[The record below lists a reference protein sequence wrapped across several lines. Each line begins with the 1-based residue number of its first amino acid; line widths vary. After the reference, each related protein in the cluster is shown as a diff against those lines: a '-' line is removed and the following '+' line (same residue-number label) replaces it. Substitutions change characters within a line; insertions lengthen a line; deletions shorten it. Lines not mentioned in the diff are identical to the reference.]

1 MKKTL
6 RVLVWIVAFSLCF
19 AVLLTGCAKTGD
31 TTDEPT
37 GVEGST
43 VPEDSAPDESVP
55 PEEVTLTMWHN
66 FGTDVEAPY
75 FDENIIGMF
84 EEAYPYITVD
94 VVDQGDDQYRE
105 MIVTSI
111 ATGTTPDVARID
123 SMHTASFANEGALV
137 ALDQFADFNSVA
149 GSLFGGGVDMAVFQG
164 NHYALPLSV
173 DCKAAVCDLDVLGQL
188 GFNEPPATMEEF
200 IDACLAVNTGEY
212 MMSVSS
218 AGEWDMIPYFWLFGG
233 ELTDAGFTEADGYAN
248 SADSIAAMEKIVE
261 LHDEGILT
269 IKDIDG
275 TSDAWEGIQNDGYAM
290 FLEGSWFYPII
301 SGYADMNIVP
311 AIVPTYNGSSASIMG
326 GQSVCMFGTSEYQD
340 AAFTFIQFLVGKD
353 AQLAMASN
361 MATIPSNIE
370 ASTDPSI
377 QADPVTAVYV
387 EQLSTAKARIP
398 SPYRSDI
405 EEAIKDA
412 FDQIV
417 NEDVTPGEGM
427 NALAVRLDEIIQQ

>member
-6 RVLVWIVAFSLCF
+6 RALVWIVAFSLCF
-19 AVLLTGCAKTGD
+19 AVVLTGCAKTGG
-31 TTDEPT
+31 TDDEQT
-37 GVEGST
+37 QTEEST
-43 VPEDSAPDESVP
+43 APEESVPEETP

-75 FDENIIGMF
+75 FDETIIGMF
-84 EEAYPYITVD
+84 QQAYPYITVD
-94 VVDQGDDQYRE
+94 VVDQGGDQYRE

-123 SMHTASFANEGALV
+123 SMDTASFANEGALT
-137 ALDQFADFNSVA
+137 ALDQFADFNDVA
-149 GSLFGGGVDMAVFQG
+149 GGLFGGGVDMAVFQG

-188 GFNEPPATMEEF
+188 GFDAPPATMEEF
-200 IDACLAVNTGEY
+200 IDACLTANTGEY

-218 AGEWDMIPYFWLFGG
+218 PGEWDMMPYFWWFGG
-233 ELTDAGFTEADGYAN
+233 DLTDAGFTTADGYAN
-248 SADSIAAMEKIVE
+248 SASSIAAMEKIIE

-275 TSDAWEGIQNDGYAM
+275 TSDAWEGIQADQYAM
-290 FLEGSWFYPII
+290 FLEGPWFYPII

-311 AIVPTYNGSSASIMG
+311 ATVPTYDGASASIIG
-326 GQSVCMFGTSEYQD
+326 GQSVCMFDTSEHQD
-340 AAFTFIQFLVGKD
+340 AAFTFIKYLVGVD
-353 AQLAMASN
+353 AQLSMADG
-361 MATIPSNIE
+361 MGTIPANVQ
-370 ASTDPSI
+370 AGNDPSI
-377 QADPVTAVYV
+377 QADPVKAVYV
-387 EQLSTAKARIP
+387 EQLASAKARIP

-412 FDQIV
+412 FDQIL
-417 NEDVTPGEGM
+417 NEDVTPAEGM
-427 NALAVRLDEIIQQ
+427 NTLAARLDEIIQQ